1 MDGYNCSQAILT
13 TYGPEFGIDR
23 ETALRISSP
32 FGAGVGSMGAT
43 CGVVNGAFLVIG
55 LKYGWVDVKDKKAK
69 TKTYE
74 LVRVFV
80 EEFQSINDSIV
91 CRDLLDC
98 DLSTKKGF
106 AVAVA
111 KKLFKTRCP
120 VFVRDSARILEQ
132 IL

>member
-23 ETALRISSP
+23 ETALRISAP
-32 FGAGVGSMGAT
+32 FGAGVGRMGET
-43 CGVVNGAFLVIG
+43 CGVVNGAFMVIG
-55 LKYGWVDVKDKKAK
+55 LKHGSVDVKDKKARA
-69 TKTYE
+69 KTYE
-74 LVRVFV
+74 LARKFV
-80 EEFQSINDSIV
+80 EKFKNRNSSVV